1 MKNLID
7 RLSIGLSQTLPGKPA
22 QFRMAH
28 AIRRPDAEVPPDAR
42 RAAVLA
48 LFYPKESQWH
58 IALIE
63 RSRANPHDRHS
74 GQISF
79 PGGRFDAKDQSLT
92 ETALRESEEEIG
104 ILRKHVQILG
114 ALTDLYIPVSNF
126 HVFPF
131 VGYMDRTPVLTPQAG
146 EVEAIVEAPFSCFLE
161 KSGLQHAD
169 ISFGAGMILPNV
181 PCFEVQGH
189 IVWGATAMIMS
200 ELLALLE

>member
-1 MKNLID
+1 MENLIE
-7 RLSIGLSQTLPGKPA
+7 RLIEGLSGSLPGRVA

-28 AIRRPDAEVPPDAR
+28 AVRRPDAEAPSDAR
-42 RAAVLA
+42 KAAVLA
-48 LFYPKESQWH
+48 LFYPKAGQWH

-63 RSRANPHDRHS
+63 RSSANPHDRHS

-79 PGGRFDAKDQSLT
+79 PGGRFDVEDADLV

-104 ILRKHVQILG
+104 IHRNHVKVLG

-131 VGYMDRTPVLTPQAG
+131 VGYMDQTPTLFPQAG
-146 EVEAIVEAPFSCFLE
+146 EVEAIVEAPFSGFLG
-161 KSGLQHAD
+161 KVGLQQAD
-169 ISFGAGMILPNV
+169 ISFGSGMILHDV
-181 PCFEVQGH
+181 PCFEVEGH

-200 ELLALLE
+200 ELLAVLE